1 MELLNEGLSKS
12 SFHKTFWTEKGEV
25 VLLSQISFW
34 EENFFTREFLKLL
47 QTKSKFLLKSFYFCN
62 RGFWGNKF
70 KDQSKTFLRT
80 QNFCKASLETSWENS
95 FFFEILFEW
104 WGRVSCKTFEKHVE
118 IHASFGNKIFL
129 KLLFSKSKHFSFERF
144 QIKRFWNSFLF
155 WRQRV
160 ASPFFFENKTSFEND
175 FKSFLIWKV
184 KLSHSNFVFRNLFSK
199 QNFWN

>member
-25 VLLSQISFW
+25 VLLSQIRFW

-70 KDQSKTFLRT
+70 KDQLKTFFYAPKIFVKQVWKPVGKT
-80 QNFCKASLETSWENS
+80 P
-95 FFFEILFEW
+95 FFEILFEW

-118 IHASFGNKIFL
+118 IHASFGNKIFW

-160 ASPFFFENKTSFEND
+160 ASPFF
-175 FKSFLIWKV
+175 WK
-184 KLSHSNFVFRNLFSK
+184 
-199 QNFWN
+199 